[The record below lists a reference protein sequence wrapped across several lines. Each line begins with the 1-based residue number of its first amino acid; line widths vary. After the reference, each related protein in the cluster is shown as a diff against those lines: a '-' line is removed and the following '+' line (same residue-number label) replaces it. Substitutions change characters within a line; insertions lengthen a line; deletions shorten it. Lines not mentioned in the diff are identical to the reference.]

1 MVRAKTCYLR
11 RPAGINLGSFLFNV
25 TTDDLEEDEAAPP
38 EEEVGLPELSAGTEE
53 DDAVS
58 LEEEDA

>member
-1 MVRAKTCYLR
+1 MR